1 MKLAVFG
8 EATVSLG
15 GQLVPRVPAN
25 FLRIVVYLLLENENH
40 SVSRGKLSQIFW
52 SDTDQA
58 HASMNLRQSLA
69 RIRKFQEQ
77 YGLNLVQGDAT
88 YVYLNLSQ
96 VKAELLRIDLLD
108 YMNYARRGD
117 IESALGLCELYTGDL
132 LAQNEPQNSDFDEWL
147 DIERVRLRDD
157 LITMLLEMVN
167 KPVGVSI
174 DEKRQCA
181 RKLIEIDPYQEVG
194 YRTLMQTASQLGLIA
209 KVERTF
215 RECTKKLRDDLDV
228 EPEEE
233 TIELYQQLLPKL
245 SPATTRGLLV
255 PPQPTSPLYNNGAEI
270 QLPQPMRAA
279 NQIEQNKQ
287 AGLPRVIVLYMPHNA
302 ADPMEQLAAS
312 LVDDITIGL
321 CRLRTLS
328 VVAPYTSKR
337 VVTESSVDNFGGLNE
352 QFGVNY
358 AVDSKIV
365 RRDGFCFLSVKLV
378 DVATQEIVWAEKQ
391 KFDYVLPEQ
400 QYRQLS
406 IRIILSVVSVIE
418 KSELD
423 RYNKLFQDPNAY
435 YWYLIGK
442 REIDKFDLPKL
453 RQARQSFKNAL
464 TASPDFVPALSGIA
478 RTMQKEWLVL
488 ARSEKNILIEGEQI
502 AKRAAPTD
510 PDDERPLRELG
521 TISMYLGKFDDS
533 LEYFDQ
539 GESINPQHA
548 DLLADYADALTHYGW
563 LDQALEKIQQAIA
576 HNPLA
581 PDYYYWVGAGTLH
594 YLDRYA
600 EAISF
605 LERMKN
611 PRAAARLM
619 AACWAMLGEREKAVE
634 CRKQALEDTP
644 DFEIDDWIKSMCL
657 RLPEHREKYKTSL
670 REAGFH

>member
-25 FLRIVVYLLLENENH
+25 FLRIIVYLLLANDNH
-40 SVSRGKLSQIFW
+40 SISRGKLSQVLW

-77 YGLNLVQGDAT
+77 YGLNLVEGDAS

-96 VKAELLRIDLLD
+96 VKVGLLRIDLLE
-108 YMNYARRGD
+108 YINLARKGD
-117 IESALGLCELYTGDL
+117 IESVLGLCELYTGDL

-147 DIERVRLRDD
+147 DVERVRLRDD
-157 LITMLLEMVN
+157 LITMLLGMVN
-167 KPVGVSI
+167 RPTGVSI

-233 TIELYQQLLPKL
+233 TVELYQQLLPKL
-245 SPATTRGLLV
+245 SPTTTRALIMA
-255 PPQPTSPLYNNGAEI
+255 QPSSSLRGNGVEI
-270 QLPQPMRAA
+270 ELPHSIRAT

-287 AGLPRVIVLYMPHNA
+287 AGLPRVIVLYLPHNA

-328 VVAPYTSKR
+328 VVAPYTSSR
-337 VVTESSVDNFGGLNE
+337 VVTESSIDSFDGLNE

-358 AVDSKIV
+358 VVDSKIV
-365 RRDGFCFLSVKLV
+365 RRDGFCFLSVKLI

-418 KSELD
+418 KAELD

-435 YWYLIGK
+435 YWYLVGK
-442 REIDKFDLPKL
+442 RDFEKLDLGKL

-478 RTMQKEWLVL
+478 RTMQREWLVL
-488 ARSEKNILIEGEQI
+488 ARSEKDILLEGEQI
-502 AKRAAPTD
+502 AKRAAPAD

-521 TISMYLGKFDDS
+521 TISMYLGKFDES

-539 GESINPQHA
+539 GSSLNPQHA
-548 DLLADYADALTHYGW
+548 DLLADYADALTHYGA
-563 LDQALEKIQQAIA
+563 LEEALEKIRQAIA

-581 PDYYYWVGAGTLH
+581 PDYYYWVGGGALH
-594 YLDRYA
+594 NLERHS
-600 EAISF
+600 EAIAL
-605 LERMKN
+605 LEQMKN
-611 PRAAARLM
+611 PRAAARLI
-619 AACWAMLGEREKAVE
+619 AACWAMLGEREKATEYRNYV
-634 CRKQALEDTP
+634 LEDNP
-644 DFEIDDWIKSMCL
+644 NFRIDDWIKGL
-657 RLPEHREKYKTSL
+657 GVRLPEQRQRYEASL
-670 REAGFH
+670 RQAGFQ

>member
-1 MKLAVFG
+1 MKIAVFG

-25 FLRIVVYLLLENENH
+25 FLRIIVYLLLENANH
-40 SVSRGKLSQIFW
+40 SVSRGKLSQILW
-52 SDTDQA
+52 SDTDQS

-69 RIRKFQEQ
+69 RIRKFQDQ
-77 YGLNLVQGDAT
+77 YGLSLIQGDAT

-96 VKAELLRIDLLD
+96 VKAELLRIDLLE
-108 YMNYARRGD
+108 YIELERKGD
-117 IESALGLCELYTGDL
+117 IESLMRMTELYTGDL
-132 LAQNEPQNSDFDEWL
+132 LAQNEPQASDFDEWL
-147 DIERVRLRDD
+147 DVKRVKLRDD
-157 LITMLLEMVN
+157 LTTMLLRMIDR
-167 KPVGVSI
+167 PVGVSI

-181 RKLIEIDPYQEVG
+181 RKLVEIDPYQEVG
-194 YRTLMQTASQLGLIA
+194 YRALMQTASQLGLIA

-215 RECTKKLRDDLDV
+215 RECAKKLRDDLDV
-228 EPEEE
+228 DPEEE

-245 SPATTRGLLV
+245 SPATTRGLIIT
-255 PPQPTSPLYNNGAEI
+255 QPALPITTRMEI
-270 QLPQPMRAA
+270 QTPYAMRAA
-279 NQIEQNKQ
+279 SQIEQNRQ
-287 AGLPRVIVLYMPHNA
+287 VGLPRIMVLYLPHNA
-302 ADPMEQLAAS
+302 SDPMEQLAAS

-328 VVAPYTSKR
+328 VVAPYTSR
-337 VVTESSVDNFGGLNE
+337 RIVTDAPVDGFDGLKE
-352 QFGVNY
+352 QFGVHY

-365 RRDGFCFLSVKLV
+365 RRDGFCFLSVKLI
-378 DVATQEIVWAEKQ
+378 DTETQEIVWAEKQ

-423 RYNKLFQDPNAY
+423 RYNKLEQDPNAY
-435 YWYLIGK
+435 YWYLMGK

-478 RTMQKEWLVL
+478 RTMQKEWLML
-488 ARSEKNILIEGEQI
+488 SRSEKGILLEGEQI
-502 AKRAAPTD
+502 AKRAAPAD

-521 TISMYLGKFDDS
+521 TISMYLGKFEDS
-533 LEYFDQ
+533 LQYFDQ

-548 DLLADYADALTHYGW
+548 DLLADYSDALTHYGW

-581 PDYYYWVGAGTLH
+581 PDYYYWVGGGALH
-594 YLDRYA
+594 N
-600 EAISF
+600 
-605 LERMKN
+605 LERHSEAVDLLEQMQN
-611 PRAAARLM
+611 PRAAARLL
-619 AACWAMLGEREKAVE
+619 AACYAMKGEKEKACE
-634 CRKQALEDTP
+634 YKKQAMEDNPT
-644 DFEIDDWIKSMCL
+644 FRIDDWIKGL
-657 RLPEHREKYKTSL
+657 GVRLPEQRQRYENSL
-670 REAGFH
+670 REAGFQ

>member
-1 MKLAVFG
+1 
-8 EATVSLG
+8 
-15 GQLVPRVPAN
+15 
-25 FLRIVVYLLLENENH
+25 
-40 SVSRGKLSQIFW
+40 
-52 SDTDQA
+52 
-58 HASMNLRQSLA
+58 MNLRQSLA

-96 VKAELLRIDLLD
+96 VRAELLSIDLLE
-108 YMNYARRGD
+108 YLEFAQLGD
-117 IESALGLCELYTGDL
+117 IESVLSLAGLYSGDL
-132 LAQNEPQNSDFDEWL
+132 LAHNEPQNSDFDEWL
-147 DIERVRLRDD
+147 DIQRVKLRDD
-157 LITMLLEMVN
+157 LITTLLRMVN
-167 KPVGVSI
+167 QPVGVSI

-215 RECTKKLRDDLDV
+215 RECAKKLRDDLDV
-228 EPEEE
+228 DPEEE

-245 SPATTRGLLV
+245 SPATTRSLIL
-255 PPQPTSPLYNNGAEI
+255 PQPTPPLITSGVEI
-270 QLPQPMRAA
+270 QTPQSILATT
-279 NQIEQNKQ
+279 QIEQNKK
-287 AGLPRVIVLYMPHNA
+287 AGLPRVMVLYMPHNA

-328 VVAPYTSKR
+328 VVAPYTSRR
-337 VVTESSVDNFGGLNE
+337 VVTESPIDSFEGLNA

-423 RYNKLFQDPNAY
+423 RYNKLYQDPNAY
-435 YWYLIGK
+435 YWYLVGK
-442 REIDKFDLPKL
+442 REFEKLDVAKL

-464 TASPDFVPALSGIA
+464 TAAPDFVPALSGIA
-478 RTMQKEWLVL
+478 RTMQREWLVL
-488 ARSEKNILIEGEQI
+488 ARKDKDILLEGEQI
-502 AKRAAPTD
+502 ARHAAPAD

-548 DLLADYADALTHYGW
+548 DLLADYADALNHYGD
-563 LDQALEKIQQAIA
+563 LDLSLEKIEQAIA
-576 HNPLA
+576 LNPLA

-594 YLDRYA
+594 DLDRYG
-600 EAISF
+600 EAIEF
-605 LERMKN
+605 IQRMQN
-611 PRAAARLM
+611 PRAAARPM
-619 AACWAMLGEREKAVE
+619 AACWAMLGEREKAIE
-634 CRKQALEDTP
+634 WRQRSLEDNP
-644 DFEIDDWIKSMCL
+644 DFRVADWIKNMSL
-657 RLPEHREKYKTSL
+657 RVPEQRQKYEASL
-670 REAGFH
+670 REAGFQ